1 MAIDTDDFA
10 VNDITNWTSSTA
22 FRMSITGGQFRAN
35 ASGDPALERRNTLT
49 PGGPQ
54 YSQCT
59 IETFDTVADMGIGP
73 AVRITTGA
81 DTCYWFF
88 HNTVNEYRLVRMSAG
103 SIAASL
109 GSYTAGTPALGDLM
123 LLTANGSNL
132 SCSVNGVERITA
144 SDATLA
150 SGGVGV
156 RSLISS
162 VVAAVDD
169 WEGGDL
175 TTTIPLW
182 WF

>member
-1 MAIDTDDFA
+1 VATDSDNFA
-10 VNDITNWTSSTA
+10 SNDIANWTSSTA
-22 FRMSITGGQFRAN
+22 FRMAISGGVFNAN

-54 YSQCT
+54 FSQCT
-59 IETFDTVADMGIGP
+59 IKVFDTVADMGIGP

-81 DTCYWFF
+81 DTCYWFL

-109 GSYTAGTPALGDLM
+109 GSYTAGTPAVNDIM
-123 LLTANGSNL
+123 LVTANGSSL

-169 WEGGDL
+169 WSGGDL
-175 TTTIPLW
+175 ATTIPLW